1 VEIATVNN
9 YNITIRQVGG
19 GPSSKHVEVI
29 DLTNPNT
36 SNFPARELITRFEN
50 ALYPTTVT
58 TSGILSIASHLS
70 PKYMWSPTPSLSIR
84 RSYHPLEANLSQQT
98 INTLITA
105 TQQHPNDVILFPT
118 TNRIQNVTCGH
129 LRELL
134 SYGSMTGD
142 SIINTYLDIL
152 CNARNIHHL
161 STFFT
166 SILKRDKSWD
176 AMTSWFAQDGEI
188 SPSKPKL
195 TSDTILI
202 PCHIHGAHW
211 VGMVRRIINGRVTFL
226 YADDLNLPTA
236 ETQIR
241 HLIQTYTSP
250 EFYPQNSI
258 WINCTSISYRPHS
271 NECGPQTLLA
281 LTILGIHPNPRKKK
295 YSYHL

>member
-1 VEIATVNN
+1 
-9 YNITIRQVGG
+9 
-19 GPSSKHVEVI
+19 
-29 DLTNPNT
+29 
-36 SNFPARELITRFEN
+36 
-50 ALYPTTVT
+50 
-58 TSGILSIASHLS
+58 
-70 PKYMWSPTPSLSIR
+70 MWSPTPSLPIR
-84 RSYHPLEANLSQQT
+84 RSHHPLEANLSQQT

-118 TNRIQNVTCGH
+118 TNRMQNVTCGH

-152 CNARNIHHL
+152 CNARNIHYL

-166 SILKRDKSWD
+166 SILKREKSWD
-176 AMTSWFAQDGEI
+176 AMTSWFAQDGKI

-202 PCHIHGAHW
+202 PCHIQGAHW

-236 ETQIR
+236 ET
-241 HLIQTYTSP
+241 YTSP

-271 NECGPQTLLA
+271 NECGPRTLLA
-281 LTILGIHPNPRKKK
+281 LTILGIHPNPTKNILLPFMTGNLAQITRTWVAATLVTGIVNIPSLTAPTDANLSNHTIPG
-295 YSYHL
+295 YLFTWLTQTGSSQSIGPTQQSTATQSFVPSR